1 MKNIFF
7 SLTIILL
14 LSFLFNQDK
23 LRFSADTAQSS
34 KNDNTL
40 TKVFKDN
47 VKIEDGEMTL
57 YTDLAIEYPDLNKV
71 ILTGNVRMYEYNDS
85 LSCNEFTLYKGDNE
99 RYQAYG
105 DVILYKQEKEIKA
118 QKLIYFNDD
127 F

>member
-1 MKNIFF
+1 MKKIFF

-34 KNDNTL
+34 KNDNIL

-85 LSCNEFTLYKGDNE
+85 LS
-99 RYQAYG
+99 
-105 DVILYKQEKEIKA
+105 
-118 QKLIYFNDD
+118 
-127 F
+127 